1 MDKKEKIALGVIAIL
16 SLALSIVSFIKN
28 FIS

>member
-1 MDKKEKIALGVIAIL
+1 MDKKEKIALGIITML

-28 FIS
+28 FTS